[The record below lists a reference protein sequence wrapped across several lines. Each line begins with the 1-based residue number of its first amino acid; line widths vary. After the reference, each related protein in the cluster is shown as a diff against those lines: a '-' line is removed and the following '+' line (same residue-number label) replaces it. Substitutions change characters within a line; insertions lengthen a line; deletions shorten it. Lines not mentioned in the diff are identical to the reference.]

1 MVSNNQSPRTGS
13 SCPCTARYEI
23 TNPARKSSVPPFIAS
38 LRSRTTVRGES
49 ICTHTHGGS
58 SVLFAPRQR
67 RGTTAFMV
75 CFYRSFKP
83 TVSRE
88 TRCRRCCN
96 GIPTMPG
103 NYSLRVGAVLSSSHD
118 HTLLMFSREPSGMC
132 VSYYSRSRKRLEL
145 GLSRKPG
152 TSLSSLPF
160 WRGFR
165 ISFGSV

>member
-1 MVSNNQSPRTGS
+1 MSFQKFYRAKLN
-13 SCPCTARYEI
+13 TATASDEI
-23 TNPARKSSVPPFIAS
+23 VGAAVHRKPSEPYDC
-38 LRSRTTVRGES
+38 TVRGES
-49 ICTHTHGGS
+49 ICAHTHGGS

-67 RGTTAFMV
+67 RGTTAFMAR
-75 CFYRSFKP
+75 FYRSFKP